1 MLISNSDLPSRPCLK
16 KNAGNVVSILK
27 ISAHHFSL
35 QFNIKGYTLPL
46 LTQQNEV
53 IVHVVITAG

>member
-1 MLISNSDLPSRPCLK
+1 MSK